1 MYLHKYSIER
11 DMDDMECKALISF
24 CDKNLHHKKQF
35 HEVYIF
41 LGKTTKSPYFE
52 ENNFE
57 VNIFRQYIPR
67 GWNIKK

>member
-1 MYLHKYSIER
+1 
-11 DMDDMECKALISF
+11 
-24 CDKNLHHKKQF
+24 
-35 HEVYIF
+35 